1 MIKLRAFT
9 LLLLISFPAATAW
22 SEELKVPTEDLASL
36 VAASVANNPELK
48 SSQSRWQMFKN
59 RIDQAGSL
67 DDPML
72 MLKIQNGIVTDPFN
86 FSKDPMTQKVI
97 GISQQLPF
105 WGKRGLKAEIAA
117 KEAESYRW
125 QVEERKLELV
135 RMVKETYYKI
145 YLTDKYLAIVEKN
158 ISILNDFVSLAK
170 IKYSVGQGM
179 QQDVF
184 KSQVERSKMLD
195 MKISLEQERTSLET
209 ALNAL
214 LFRTP
219 ETVVGRIHD
228 FDLQPLRLSAEN
240 LRRTAWETRPL
251 VKSLR
256 ALIEKGEAGY
266 KLAKKESYPD
276 FNVSFEY
283 MQRQK
288 TMNDEGLDMYSLGV
302 TFNLPVQHKRR
313 QAMVAESD
321 SEISMASEEL
331 NGLRNTINPAIS
343 DLLAK
348 LQKSQKLVS
357 LYKTGI
363 ILQAEQSLES
373 AIIGY
378 RVNKA
383 DFLNLLDSRMT
394 LFNYD
399 RQLYES
405 QAEYMMTLAQL
416 EAVVGTD
423 LVSDSAPPAQPAAAA
438 AEKPESAAVSAPAAP
453 APAPASVASAPG
465 KPELATAAPAAAH
478 VVPAATPN
486 HSPNH

>member
-1 MIKLRAFT
+1 MKKLRAFT
-9 LLLLISFPAATAW
+9 LLLVITLSASMAW
-22 SEELKVPTEDLASL
+22 SEEVKVPSEDLSSL
-36 VAASVANNPELK
+36 VAISVANNPELK
-48 SSQSRWQMFKN
+48 SSQARWQMFKN

-145 YLTDKYLAIVEKN
+145 YLTDKYLAIVDKN
-158 ISILNDFVSLAK
+158 LRILGDFVSLAK

-195 MKISLEQERTSLET
+195 MKISLEQERKSLET

-214 LFRTP
+214 LFRSP
-219 ETVVGRIHD
+219 DIAVGRIPD
-228 FDLQPLRLSAEN
+228 FDLKPLQLSAGN
-240 LRRTAWETRPL
+240 LRQTAWEKRPL
-251 VKSLR
+251 VKSLQ
-256 ALIEKGEAGY
+256 ALIDKGEAGH

-302 TFNLPVQHKRR
+302 TFNLPVQEKRR
-313 QAMVAESD
+313 HAMVAESD
-321 SEISMASEEL
+321 SEVLMAGEEL
-331 NGLRNTINPAIS
+331 NGLRNTIDPAIS

-348 LQKSQKLVS
+348 LEKSRKLVV

-405 QAEYMMTLAQL
+405 QAEYMMTLSQL

-423 LVSDSAPPAQPAAAA
+423 LVSAPTVPAIPPAAAPAGTSQPAVSTAPVPATAPAMPGMPAPAPPAP
-438 AEKPESAAVSAPAAP
+438 APAAP
-453 APAPASVASAPG
+453 ATAPVLEHSQ
-465 KPELATAAPAAAH
+465 
-478 VVPAATPN
+478 N
-486 HSPNH
+486 H